1 MGRPY
6 GRPVSFGVCCGLLNR
21 RVFLAM
27 PALSPL
33 AMAPPASGESSIRA
47 KAGSSEIVI
56 TTTTRLAGAIHS
68 LRWNDMEFIDSAD
81 HGRQLQSASS
91 FDLAKSGPFWAE
103 CYNPT
108 EAGSRRDGAGNR
120 STSRLHSIE
129 FAKNKLSTNSTM
141 AFWLNPGE
149 RSEGRPALNRTELSR
164 HRLEKKVAIGLLGL
178 PHAIDY
184 QVTFHVPPGERHTMG
199 QFEALTGY
207 MPSVFNRFL
216 TWNLSTGKTAPLDDG
231 PGEQT
236 FPVIFTTPEETHAMG
251 IFTPENPQVPS
262 GAPPASKPS
271 YGRFRFPRE
280 KVVKWNCVFRV
291 RDSAGIPP
299 GAYSLR
305 MFVAVGSLNQV
316 TETLAALAKRI

>member
-1 MGRPY
+1 MGRPF
-6 GRPVSFGVCCGLLNR
+6 GRPAYFWSAWSLLNR
-21 RVFLAM
+21 RFFLAM

-33 AMAPPASGESSIRA
+33 AMAPPLSGESSIRGM
-47 KAGSSEIVI
+47 AGSSEIVI

-68 LRWNDMEFIDSAD
+68 LRWNEMEFIDSAD

-91 FDLAKSGPFWAE
+91 FDLAKPGPFWAE

-108 EAGSRRDGAGNR
+108 EAGSRRDGAGDR
-120 STSRLHSIE
+120 STSRLHSID
-129 FAKNKLSTNSTM
+129 FAKNKLSTRSTM

-149 RSEGRPALNRTELSR
+149 RSEGRPALNQTDLSR
-164 HRLEKKVAIGLLGL
+164 HHLEKKVAIGMLGL

-216 TWNLSTGKTAPLDDG
+216 TWNPSTGKTAPLDDG

-236 FPVIFTTPEETHAMG
+236 LPVIFTMREENHAMG
-251 IFTPENPQVPS
+251 IITPENPQIPN
-262 GAPPASKPS
+262 GAPKASRPS
-271 YGRFRFPRE
+271 YGRFRFLRE

-291 RDSAGIPP
+291 NDPAGIPS

-316 TETLAALAKRI
+316 IETLAALAKRT